1 MTIKDSL
8 KLNFHVPR
16 VVIIFLIHVYEI
28 VIIKNKTTTREKSI
42 VHIPWFIIDCNS
54 EFTIL
59 PFKKI
64 TKNIFKGYNGLFTW
78 FIYHSKIVSGHLD
91 LFISFFYSKITLLP
105 LKVKKKTTNFGL
117 GAFLIFHIF
126 YYNVMT
132 FLSLELNFQ
141 KLDCKG
147 SFIISQWFFHH
158 NFLVP
163 EAMWYFYK
171 K

>member
-126 YYNVMT
+126 LLQCN
-132 FLSLELNFQ
+132 
-141 KLDCKG
+141 D
-147 SFIISQWFFHH
+147 FFTLGIKFSKAWLQGLIHH
-158 NFLVP
+158 FTMVFSP
-163 EAMWYFYK
+163 
-171 K
+171 